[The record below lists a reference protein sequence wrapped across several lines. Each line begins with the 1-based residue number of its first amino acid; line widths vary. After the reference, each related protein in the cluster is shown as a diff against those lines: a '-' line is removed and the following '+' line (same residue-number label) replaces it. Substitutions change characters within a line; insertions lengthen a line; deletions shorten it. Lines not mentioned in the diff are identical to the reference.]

1 MVIVEVQFRVCADV
15 VISVTMM
22 NRSCV
27 TIYIY
32 IYIYVCVYSFN
43 EMEIKENHI

>member
-22 NRSCV
+22 NSSCV

-32 IYIYVCVYSFN
+32 MCVYSFN
-43 EMEIKENHI
+43 EMEIKENRI